1 MKRKLTLK
9 EFILLI
15 SLYTSQYLG
24 FAFFAE
30 AFIGI
35 LRQNN
40 MPLENLGLIYM
51 LGLFW
56 VFRFL
61 WAPFIDRI
69 KFKRIGHYKGWI
81 IIFQLLM
88 VFILLTISKFSLID
102 DLKVI
107 VSLSVLFAFVSA
119 SQSIALDGLVYKN
132 VFKKERSLAM
142 SIKTASGL
150 LGMVLGGGVGLVLY
164 THLGWETTMTIVSI
178 TMLVALIQ
186 VFFYKESKSKNEQ
199 SSSELDY
206 KQFISFWKG
215 KDKKQWL
222 LLLFLYPASISSA
235 YGLITP
241 MLVDFGWSL
250 DRIGYAVHI
259 VGYSIGVLASF
270 STTWFIKKYGK
281 KNVLIGASLGQCIG
295 VLLLLILFYNN
306 ETVTTVLIVGI
317 IFSFYTP
324 STVIMA
330 TLMMD
335 KASKKTPASQFAAQH
350 SIFMFSG
357 ILFATLAVSFAGIF
371 GYSTIAISGAI
382 IGLLAAYASYK
393 IELEKEVKNID
404 DRTIIISPST

>member
-1 MKRKLTLK
+1 MKKKLTLK
-9 EFILLI
+9 EFTLLI
-15 SLYTSQYLG
+15 SLYTSQYIG

-35 LRQNN
+35 LRQNK

-61 WAPFIDRI
+61 WAPFIDKI
-69 KFKRIGHYKGWI
+69 KFKIGHYKGWI

-88 VFILLTISKFSLID
+88 VTTLLTIGQFSLINN
-102 DLKVI
+102 LQI
-107 VSLSVLFAFVSA
+107 IILLSVFFAFTAA

-132 VFKKERSLAM
+132 VFKKERSFAM
-142 SIKTASGL
+142 SIKAASGL

-164 THLGWETTMTIVSI
+164 THLGWEFTMTIVSI
-178 TMLVALIQ
+178 TMLIALIQ
-186 VFFYKESKSKNEQ
+186 IIFYKESNQKKVQ
-199 SSSELDY
+199 VTTELNY

-215 KDKKQWL
+215 KNKKQWL
-222 LLLFLYPASISSA
+222 LLLFLYPATISSA

-241 MLVDFGWSL
+241 MLVDLGWSL
-250 DRIGYAVHI
+250 DKIGYAVHI

-281 KNVLIGASLGQCIG
+281 KTVLVGASLGQCFG
-295 VLLLLILFYNN
+295 MLLLLILFHNN
-306 ETVTTVLIVGI
+306 ETISTILIVGI

-324 STVIMA
+324 SSVIMT

-335 KASKKTPASQFAAQH
+335 KASKNTPAAQFAAQH
-350 SIFMFSG
+350 SVYMLSG
-357 ILFATLAVSFAGIF
+357 IIFATLAVSFAGIL
-371 GYSTIAISGAI
+371 GYSKVILIGAF
-382 IGLLAAYASYK
+382 IGLLAAYVSYK
-393 IELEKEVKNID
+393 IELEKEKLKNE
-404 DRTIIISPST
+404 RN

>member
-1 MKRKLTLK
+1 MKKKLTLK
-9 EFILLI
+9 EFTLLI
-15 SLYTSQYLG
+15 SLYTSQYIG

-69 KFKRIGHYKGWI
+69 KFKIGHYKGWI

-88 VFILLTISKFSLID
+88 VIVLLTIGQFSLID
-102 DLKVI
+102 DLQTI
-107 VSLSVLFAFVSA
+107 VLLSVLFAFVCA

-132 VFKKERSLAM
+132 VFKRERSFAM

-164 THLGWETTMTIVSI
+164 THLGWETTLIIVSLI
-178 TMLVALIQ
+178 MLLALIQ
-186 VFFYKESKSKNEQ
+186 VIFYKESKPKTEQ
-199 SSSELDY
+199 SAVELDY

-215 KDKKQWL
+215 KNKKVWM
-222 LLLFLYPASISSA
+222 LLLFLYPASISAA

-241 MLVDFGWSL
+241 ILVDLGWSL

-270 STTWFIKKYGK
+270 STSWFIKKYGK
-281 KNVLIGASLGQCIG
+281 KNVLIGASLGQSLG
-295 VLLLLILFYNN
+295 TLLLLLLFYNN
-306 ETVTTVLIVGI
+306 DILSTIVIVGI

-324 STVIMA
+324 SMVIMT

-335 KASKKTPASQFAAQH
+335 KASKKTPAAQFAAQH
-350 SIFMFSG
+350 SIYMFSG
-357 ILFATLAVSFAGIF
+357 IIFATLAVSFAGVL
-371 GYSTIAISGAI
+371 GYTNIVFIGAFV
-382 IGLLAAYASYK
+382 GLLAAYTSYK
-393 IELEKEVKNID
+393 IELEEEKGKL
-404 DRTIIISPST
+404 

>member
-1 MKRKLTLK
+1 MKKKLTRK
-9 EFILLI
+9 EFTLLI
-15 SLYTSQYLG
+15 SLYTSQYIG

-69 KFKRIGHYKGWI
+69 KFKIGHYKGWI

-88 VFILLTISKFSLID
+88 VLILLTIGQYSLIN
-102 DLKVI
+102 DLQII
-107 VSLSVLFAFVSA
+107 VLLSVLFAFVSA

-132 VFKKERSLAM
+132 VFKRERSFAM

-164 THLGWETTMTIVSI
+164 THLGWEITMTIVSLI
-178 TMLVALIQ
+178 MLLALIQ
-186 VFFYKESKSKNEQ
+186 VVFYKESKPKNEQ
-199 SSSELDY
+199 SPVELDY

-215 KDKKQWL
+215 KDKKVWM

-241 MLVDFGWSL
+241 ILVDLGWSL

-270 STTWFIKKYGK
+270 SASWFIKRYGK
-281 KNVLIGASLGQCIG
+281 KNVLIGASLGQCLG
-295 VLLLLILFYNN
+295 TLLLLLLFYNN
-306 ETVTTVLIVGI
+306 DTLSTILIVGI

-324 STVIMA
+324 SMVIMT

-335 KASKKTPASQFAAQH
+335 KASKKTPATQFAAQH
-350 SIFMFSG
+350 SIYMFSG
-357 ILFATLAVSFAGIF
+357 IIFATLAVSFAGVL
-371 GYSTIAISGAI
+371 GYTNIVFIGAFV
-382 IGLLAAYASYK
+382 GLLATYTSYK
-393 IELEKEVKNID
+393 IELEEKKGKL
-404 DRTIIISPST
+404 

>member
-1 MKRKLTLK
+1 MKKKLTLK
-9 EFILLI
+9 EFTLLI
-15 SLYTSQYLG
+15 SLYTSQYIG

-35 LRQNN
+35 LRQHN

-69 KFKRIGHYKGWI
+69 KFKIGHYKGWI

-88 VFILLTISKFSLID
+88 VLVLLTIAKFSLIN
-102 DLKVI
+102 DLQTI
-107 VSLSVLFAFVSA
+107 VLLSVVFAFTAA
-119 SQSIALDGLVYKN
+119 SQSIALDGLVYNN
-132 VFKKERSLAM
+132 VFKRERSLAM
-142 SIKTASGL
+142 SIKAASGL
-150 LGMVLGGGVGLVLY
+150 FGMVLGGGVGLVLY
-164 THLGWETTMTIVSI
+164 AHLGWEVTMTIVSL

-186 VFFYKESKSKNEQ
+186 VIFYNESKPKKEQ
-199 SSSELDY
+199 TTSELDY

-215 KDKKQWL
+215 KDKKQWM

-241 MLVDFGWSL
+241 ILVDLGWSL

-270 STTWFIKKYGK
+270 SASWFIKKYGK
-281 KNVLIGASLGQCIG
+281 RNVLVGASLGQCAGI
-295 VLLLLILFYNN
+295 LLLLILFYNN
-306 ETVTTVLIVGI
+306 ETFTTIIIVGI

-324 STVIMA
+324 SMVIMT

-335 KASKKTPASQFAAQH
+335 KASKKTPAAQFAAQH
-350 SIFMFSG
+350 SIYMFSG
-357 ILFATLAVSFAGIF
+357 IIFATLAVSFAGIL
-371 GYSTIAISGAI
+371 GYTSIALIGAFV
-382 IGLLAAYASYK
+382 GLLAAYASYK
-393 IELEKEVKNID
+393 IELEKEKVK
-404 DRTIIISPST
+404 R

>member
-1 MKRKLTLK
+1 MKKKLTRK
-9 EFILLI
+9 EFTLLI
-15 SLYTSQYLG
+15 SLYTSQYIG

-69 KFKRIGHYKGWI
+69 KFKIGHYKGWI

-88 VFILLTISKFSLID
+88 VLILLTIGQYSLIN
-102 DLKVI
+102 DLQII
-107 VSLSVLFAFVSA
+107 VLLSVLFAFVSA

-132 VFKKERSLAM
+132 VFKRERSFAM

-164 THLGWETTMTIVSI
+164 THLGWEITMTIVSLI
-178 TMLVALIQ
+178 MLLALIQ
-186 VFFYKESKSKNEQ
+186 VVFYKESKPKNEQ
-199 SSSELDY
+199 STVELDY

-215 KDKKQWL
+215 KDKKVWM

-241 MLVDFGWSL
+241 ILVDLGWSL

-270 STTWFIKKYGK
+270 SASWFIKRYGK
-281 KNVLIGASLGQCIG
+281 KNVLIGASLGQCLG
-295 VLLLLILFYNN
+295 TLLLLLLFYNN
-306 ETVTTVLIVGI
+306 DTLSTILIVGI

-324 STVIMA
+324 SMVIMT

-335 KASKKTPASQFAAQH
+335 KASKKTPATQFAAQH
-350 SIFMFSG
+350 SIYMFSG
-357 ILFATLAVSFAGIF
+357 IIFATLAVSFAGVL
-371 GYSTIAISGAI
+371 GYTNIVFIGAFV
-382 IGLLAAYASYK
+382 GLLATYTSYK
-393 IELEKEVKNID
+393 IELEEKKGKL
-404 DRTIIISPST
+404 